1 MKRVFWIVLLMS
13 STAFGQTN
21 SEIAYDKAEEAI
33 RLMDQGEIK
42 KSIVILEE
50 CMKLDPTNY
59 TYPYEI
65 AFAHTLAKD
74 YEKAIKIL
82 NKTKK
87 YKVINS
93 QVYQMLGNSYSYL
106 GKPKQAIKEYEE
118 GIERFPYAGNL
129 HLEKGNIY
137 LQQENYNEA
146 VVNYRRG
153 IMADPMF
160 SSNYFR
166 LAKLYMS
173 SNDKLAGIIYGEIFM
188 NIERTSK
195 RTEEMS
201 ELLLKSY
208 QSSITLGETESK
220 ITFCKV
226 VIDASTLLDG
236 EAFKL
241 PLCAAF
247 ERNFIMTILGHTE
260 VNLASLSKMRTSF
273 IESFY
278 QEDYKNYPNVMFAYQ
293 KELLDKGLFEAY
305 NFYLFQIGAE
315 EEFAT
320 WRKANEDKYQEFYKW
335 YVQKEN
341 VLKVNTAN
349 VYLN

>member
-13 STAFGQTN
+13 STAFGQNN
-21 SEIAYDKAEEAI
+21 SELAYEKAEVAI
-33 RLMDQGEIK
+33 QLMDMGRYQE
-42 KSIVILEE
+42 SIAILEE
-50 CMKLDPTNY
+50 CQKLDPKNY
-59 TYPYEI
+59 MYPYEI
-65 AFAHTLAKD
+65 AYAHVLQEE
-74 YEKAIKIL
+74 YSKAISIL

-87 YKVINS
+87 FKVVNS
-93 QVYQMLGNSYSYL
+93 QVYQLLGNCHSMS
-106 GKPKQAIKEYEE
+106 GNPKKAIKEYEA
-118 GIERFPYAGNL
+118 GLKRFPNDGNL

-137 LQQENYNEA
+137 LHKKDYNEA
-146 VVNYRRG
+146 VKNYRNG
-153 IMADPMF
+153 VKADPMF

-201 ELLLKSY
+201 ELLLNAY

-241 PLCAAF
+241 PLCAVF
-247 ERNFIMTILGHTE
+247 EKNFVMSILGHTE
-260 VNLASLSKMRTSF
+260 VNVASLSKMRTSF

-278 QEDYKNYPNVMFAYQ
+278 QEDYKNYPNVLFTYQ
-293 KELLDKGLFEAY
+293 KELNNKGLFEAY

-320 WRKANEDKYQEFYKW
+320 WRKANEDKYQEFYEW
-335 YVQKEN
+335 YIQKEN

-349 VYLN
+349 AYLN